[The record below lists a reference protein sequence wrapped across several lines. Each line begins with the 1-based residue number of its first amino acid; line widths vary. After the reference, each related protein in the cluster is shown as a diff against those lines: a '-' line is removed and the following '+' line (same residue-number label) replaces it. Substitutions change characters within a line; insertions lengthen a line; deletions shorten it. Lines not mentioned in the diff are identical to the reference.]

1 MGWTNFFPI
10 LWNRSIWIHFGLA
23 IIMPFLLYGCI
34 GFLIARFMRS
44 LPKIKVGAILF
55 ISLLVFGLIIA
66 LIFESRGNSQLF
78 DGYTIL
84 NYPISAFYR
93 NAPDYGWS
101 SGTAMFV
108 SMGMAY
114 LGLTKGFLLQRRILR
129 SREGKKR

>member
-1 MGWTNFFPI
+1 MVWTNYFPI
-10 LWNRSIWIHFGLA
+10 LWDRLIWIHFGLA

-34 GFLIARFMRS
+34 GFIIARFIRS

-66 LIFESRGNSQLF
+66 LLLESRGNAQLF

-84 NYPISAFYR
+84 NYPINAFYR

-101 SGTAMFV
+101 SGSALFA
-108 SMGMAY
+108 SMLMAY
-114 LGLTKGFLLQRRILR
+114 LGLTKGFSLQRRILR